1 MGMLIAAYVINLVT
15 TLSLSAI
22 ASNGTVRGG
31 GAYYL
36 ISRSLGPEFGGSIGI
51 VFYLGFV
58 FNTGLNAVGLI
69 DCLNL
74 NFGAKSGNWAQVLPE
89 SGWYPYLWSTIVL
102 VSCTAICLLG
112 SSIFARASNGLLVV
126 LLISTLSIPF
136 SALIVSPFESR
147 HLGIE
152 YTGISGTTLL
162 GNLMPRLTKGAA
174 GSQLNGR
181 ETFQDLFGCVL
192 FSYQSRFL

>member
-1 MGMLIAAYVINLVT
+1 MMGMLIAAYVINLVT

-58 FNTGLNAVGLI
+58 FNTGMNAVGLI
-69 DCLNL
+69 DCINL
-74 NFGAKSGNWAQVLPE
+74 NFGAISGNWAQVLPE
-89 SGWYPYLWSTIVL
+89 SRWYSYLWSTVAL
-102 VSCTAICLLG
+102 AVCTGICLAG

-136 SALIVSPFESR
+136 SALVVSPFESR
-147 HLGIE
+147 ALGIE
-152 YTGISGTTLL
+152 YTGISGATLL
-162 GNLMPRLTKGAA
+162 GNLMPRLTRGAA
-174 GSQLNGR
+174 GSQLHGK

-192 FSYQSRFL
+192 FSY